1 MIILVLDEYVIGW
14 YNRANIFGRKNVIQN
29 PAKKQFERIKGKS
42 KKRIEMTAI
51 LALSLIVIIILVLVL
66 VENQISVG
74 MEAAR

>member
-1 MIILVLDEYVIGW
+1 
-14 YNRANIFGRKNVIQN
+14 
-29 PAKKQFERIKGKS
+29 
-42 KKRIEMTAI
+42 MTAI